1 MKLGII
7 SDVHSNVFA
16 LGNVL
21 HELEDAEM
29 IIHAGDIV
37 GYNPYPNETVKIFR
51 EKNIFSILGN
61 HDRAVITGDTSGFN
75 PFAAKAVYWTRN
87 ALSDENLSF
96 LKTLKKR
103 EKIKIG
109 KTNIAVIHGSPWDD
123 DEYVYENML
132 SKNFLDEVNAEILVY
147 GHTHVPCFKR
157 FENGIIINPGSV
169 GQPRDKNPKA
179 CFCILDLNKKC
190 AEVKRIYYDINTVM
204 QKIIEYKLP
213 DILAYRLP
221 LGE

>member
-96 LKTLKKR
+96 LKTLKKGR
-103 EKIKIG
+103 K
-109 KTNIAVIHGSPWDD
+109 
-123 DEYVYENML
+123 
-132 SKNFLDEVNAEILVY
+132 
-147 GHTHVPCFKR
+147 
-157 FENGIIINPGSV
+157 
-169 GQPRDKNPKA
+169 
-179 CFCILDLNKKC
+179 
-190 AEVKRIYYDINTVM
+190 
-204 QKIIEYKLP
+204 
-213 DILAYRLP
+213 
-221 LGE
+221 

>member
-7 SDVHSNVFA
+7 SDVHSNLIA
-16 LGNVL
+16 LKKVL
-21 HELEDAEM
+21 SELKDVGM

-37 GYNPYPNETVKIFR
+37 GYNPYPNEVVKIFR

-75 PFAAKAVYWTRN
+75 PFAAESVHWTRN

-123 DEYVYENML
+123 DGYVYENGL
-132 SKNFLDEVNAEILVY
+132 SSLFLDEVNADILVY
-147 GHTHVPCFKR
+147 GHTHVPCLKR
-157 FENGIIINPGSV
+157 FSNGIIINPGSV
-169 GQPRDKNPKA
+169 GQPRDGNPKA
-179 CFCILDLNKKC
+179 CFCILDPDKKS
-190 AEVKRIYYDINTVM
+190 AEIKRIDYDINTVM

>member
-7 SDVHSNVFA
+7 SDVHSNVVA
-16 LGNVL
+16 LKKVL
-21 HELEDAEM
+21 SGLKDVEM

-37 GYNPYPNETVKIFR
+37 GYNPYPNETIQVFR

-75 PFAAKAVYWTRN
+75 PFATDAVYWTRN
-87 ALSDENLSF
+87 VLSDENLRF
-96 LKTLKKR
+96 LKTLKNR

-109 KTNIAVIHGSPWDD
+109 NTNIAVIHGSPWDD
-123 DEYVYENML
+123 EYVYENRL
-132 SKNFLDEVNAEILVY
+132 SKNFLDEVNAEVLVY
-147 GHTHVPCFKR
+147 GHTHVPCFKK
-157 FENGIIINPGSV
+157 FDKGIIINPGSV
-169 GQPRDKNPKA
+169 GQPRDGNPKA
-179 CFCILDLNKKC
+179 CFCILDLDKKTV
-190 AEVKRIYYDINTVM
+190 EIKRTDYDIKAVA
-204 QKIIEYKLP
+204 QKIMEYKLP

>member
-1 MKLGII
+1 MKIGII
-7 SDVHSNVFA
+7 SDVHSNVVA
-16 LGNVL
+16 LKKVL
-21 HELEDAEM
+21 SGLKDVEM

-37 GYNPYPNETVKIFR
+37 GYNPYPNEVVKIFR

-61 HDRAVITGDTSGFN
+61 HDMAVITGDTSNFN
-75 PFAAKAVYWTRN
+75 PVGAEAVCWTRDV
-87 ALSDENLSF
+87 LSDENLSF
-96 LKTLKKR
+96 LKSLKKR

-123 DEYVYENML
+123 DEYVYENNL
-132 SKNFLDEVNAEILVY
+132 SKSFLDEINAEVLVY
-147 GHTHVPCFKR
+147 GHTHVSCFKR

-169 GQPRDKNPKA
+169 GQPRDG
-179 CFCILDLNKKC
+179 NKK
-190 AEVKRIYYDINTVM
+190 ASFAVFDVDSKSVEIKRTGYDIKAVT
-204 QKIIEYKLP
+204 QKIMEYKLP